1 MAILALGPS
10 GKLPLDHLKGL
21 RVDDGLV
28 VILHVVL
35 RDLSLIG
42 FHLLGQEV
50 LAEGFLQQGVSLVLL
65 VRQDALDGSL
75 APLVLACRCRDAF
88 IGQRLGDAVRRHPFE
103 EHMDASSDMNRVGQ
117 QEKPAVYTF
126 PTIKPADLPKVAEE
140 TIQYG
145 QKKEQPEAMSPAV
158 QEDNNNGVSRTE
170 IEQLVKDFKRSCG
183 DYHVSLKECNPE
195 DTVVG
200 PSVKRFPNASFDHYG
215 IAVGRLSTGNTGTQ
229 FFYPLS

>member
-1 MAILALGPS
+1 
-10 GKLPLDHLKGL
+10 
-21 RVDDGLV
+21 
-28 VILHVVL
+28 
-35 RDLSLIG
+35 
-42 FHLLGQEV
+42 
-50 LAEGFLQQGVSLVLL
+50 
-65 VRQDALDGSL
+65 
-75 APLVLACRCRDAF
+75 
-88 IGQRLGDAVRRHPFE
+88 
-103 EHMDASSDMNRVGQ
+103 MDASSDMNRVGQ

-215 IAVGRLSTGNTGTQ
+215 IADGKLSTRNTGTQ
-229 FFYPLS
+229 FFFVILTPCQNWNIIQTLTRCQNKMMRFDYEKNNAGADC